1 MRFEPGKVKRKIKQE
16 ARMQPE
22 KKYDAEL
29 ETVYLYIERRWI
41 IPRQPEIRNI
51 SELDEEDLARIQ
63 LIRELQEDLGVN
75 DDAVPIIL
83 NLIDQLH
90 QLRFQMKTKFKRS
103 A

>member
-1 MRFEPGKVKRKIKQE
+1 MEREDRMRPKN
-16 ARMQPE
+16 
-22 KKYDAEL
+22 EL

-41 IPRQPEIRNI
+41 TPRRPEIRTI

-63 LIRELQEDLGVN
+63 LIQELQEDLGVN

-90 QLRFQMKTKFKRS
+90 RLRFEVKAKLKRS

>member
-1 MRFEPGKVKRKIKQE
+1 
-16 ARMQPE
+16 MQPE

-29 ETVYLYIERRWI
+29 ETVYLYIDRRWI

>member
-1 MRFEPGKVKRKIKQE
+1 
-16 ARMQPE
+16 MQPE

-29 ETVYLYIERRWI
+29 ETVYLYIERRLI

>member
-1 MRFEPGKVKRKIKQE
+1 
-16 ARMQPE
+16 MQPE